1 MLPGAQNPFHALRH
15 RNFRLFSIGQFIS
28 LAGTWM
34 QVVALGWLVLDLTD
48 SPFYVGLVS
57 TLTSLPILLFT
68 LWGGVLA
75 DRVHRRRALI
85 LLQSFMLADALA
97 LALLTLTGHITVQW
111 VMVLALVHGTSAAF
125 EVPIRQAF
133 IVEMVGKEDLM
144 NAIALNS
151 SNFNITRIFG
161 PMLAGL
167 VVGSVG
173 VAPCFVLNAVS
184 FVAVI
189 ACLLR
194 MEESDARPAPSGAS
208 ALTTL
213 REGYRYVLDQPL
225 PRALL
230 LLTALYAIFGFAFVS
245 MLPVF
250 ARDVL
255 RTGAAGYGGLMTA
268 VGVGASAGALA
279 MAALGHRVARLRI
292 IRGAGMLFALTL
304 ALTALAQVWWLAA
317 GVLAVAGCAMI
328 LNNVSTNTQLQM
340 AAPDHLRGRVM
351 GFYSL
356 MVLGMAPLGSFQAGW
371 VSEHFGVPMSLALG
385 AVVTAAGTLWLARPR
400 ATAGAGA
407 RADGA

>member
-1 MLPGAQNPFHALRH
+1 
-15 RNFRLFSIGQFIS
+15 
-28 LAGTWM
+28 
-34 QVVALGWLVLDLTD
+34 
-48 SPFYVGLVS
+48 
-57 TLTSLPILLFT
+57 
-68 LWGGVLA
+68 
-75 DRVHRRRALI
+75 
-85 LLQSFMLADALA
+85 
-97 LALLTLTGHITVQW
+97 
-111 VMVLALVHGTSAAF
+111 
-125 EVPIRQAF
+125 
-133 IVEMVGKEDLM
+133 M

-189 ACLLR
+189 VCLLR

-268 VGVGASAGALA
+268 VGVGASVGALA
-279 MAALGHRVARLRI
+279 MAALGHRVARIRI

-400 ATAGAGA
+400 ATAGSGA

>member
-34 QVVALGWLVLDLTD
+34 QVVALGWLVLDLTN

-97 LALLTLTGHITVQW
+97 LALLTLTGHVTVHW
-111 VMVLALVHGTSAAF
+111 VMALALVHGTSAAF

-189 ACLLR
+189 VCLLR
-194 MEESDARPAPSGAS
+194 MEESDARPAPPGGS

-268 VGVGASAGALA
+268 VGVGASVGALA

-304 ALTALAQVWWLAA
+304 ALTALVQVWWLAA

-400 ATAGAGA
+400 ATAGSGA

>member
-1 MLPGAQNPFHALRH
+1 VLPGAQNPFHALRH

-34 QVVALGWLVLDLTD
+34 QVVALGWLVLDLTN

-57 TLTSLPILLFT
+57 ALTSLPILLFT

-75 DRVHRRRALI
+75 DRVRRRRALI

-97 LALLTLTGHITVQW
+97 LALLTVSGHVTVQW
-111 VMVLALVHGTSAAF
+111 VMALALMHGTSAAF

-167 VVGSVG
+167 VIGSVG

-189 ACLLR
+189 GCLLL
-194 MEESDARPAPSGAS
+194 MEETGTRPPPSRES

-268 VGVGASAGALA
+268 VGVGASIGALG
-279 MAALGHRVARLRI
+279 MAALGHRVARLRL
-292 IRGAGMLFALTL
+292 IRGAGMVFALML
-304 ALTALAQVWWLAA
+304 ALTALSHEWWLAA

-371 VSEHFGVPMSLALG
+371 VSEHFGVPLSLALG

-400 ATAGAGA
+400 AVAGSGAGA
-407 RADGA
+407 DGA